1 MIYKD
6 KNTRLQTSK
15 HEESREDTFI
25 MLGAIMRETID
36 EKIIDI
42 FLTLELLFL

>member
-15 HEESREDTFI
+15 HEESRDTFFI
-25 MLGAIMRETID
+25 MLGAIMRETI
-36 EKIIDI
+36 EK
-42 FLTLELLFL
+42 

>member
-15 HEESREDTFI
+15 HEESRDTFI

-36 EKIIDI
+36 EK
-42 FLTLELLFL
+42 

>member
-15 HEESREDTFI
+15 HEESREDTY
-25 MLGAIMRETID
+25 ARRYNERND
-36 EKIIDI
+36 RRKIIDI

>member
-15 HEESREDTFI
+15 HEESRRYFYYARRYNERND
-25 MLGAIMRETID
+25 RR
-36 EKIIDI
+36 KIIDI

>member
-36 EKIIDI
+36 ENNRYII
-42 FLTLELLFL
+42 

>member
-15 HEESREDTFI
+15 MKNQEKILFI
-25 MLGAIMRETID
+25 MLGIMRETID
-36 EKIIDI
+36 EKNNEYILNFGITI
-42 FLTLELLFL
+42 L

>member
-15 HEESREDTFI
+15 HEESREDTL
-25 MLGAIMRETID
+25 LGAIMRETID
-36 EKIIDI
+36 EK
-42 FLTLELLFL
+42 

>member
-15 HEESREDTFI
+15 HEESRRYFYYARRYNDD
-25 MLGAIMRETID
+25 RR
-36 EKIIDI
+36 KIIDI